1 MKKVLVLMSGGVDSS
16 VTLYLLKQ
24 AGYRVQGLTFD
35 MVGEGSRCCDVK
47 DILDARRVASMLDVP
62 HRVID
67 VREEFKKIVID
78 YFIKEY
84 KSGRTPNP
92 CVICNREI
100 KIAMGIKIADSLG
113 FDYVA
118 AGHYAR
124 VKKNNTPHLLKAIWR
139 EKSQEYFLSMIKRE
153 HLNRLLL
160 PLGEHTKEDV
170 RNIAREMGMMVS
182 EKEESQEVCFVGK
195 DYREFLEKAG
205 ITRKKGEILLK
216 NGKKVGTHDGF
227 HLFTIGQ
234 RRGINVSLGKR
245 YYVYRIDAAANRVFV
260 AEWDDLLSRK
270 FIVNNVNW
278 IEEVSFPLKCRVKVR
293 YRHDEV
299 DATVK
304 DIGDGMYRVKTDK
317 PVFAV
322 TPGQVAAF
330 YEEDM
335 VLGGGIIYE
344 RED

>member
-118 AGHYAR
+118 TGHYAR
-124 VKKNNTPHLLKAIWR
+124 VKKNNAPHLLKAIWR

-216 NGKKVGTHDGF
+216 NGKKAGTHEGY

-245 YYVYRIDAAANRVFV
+245 YYVYRIDARTNRVFV

-299 DATVK
+299 DATVE
-304 DIGDGMYRVKTDK
+304 DIGDEMYRVKTDK

>member
-47 DILDARRVASMLDVP
+47 DILDARRVASMLDVS
-62 HRVID
+62 HRVFD

-118 AGHYAR
+118 TGHYAR
-124 VKKNNTPHLLKAIWR
+124 VKKNNAPHLLKAIWR

-182 EKEESQEVCFVGK
+182 EKEESQEVCFLGK

-216 NGKKVGTHDGF
+216 NGKKVGTHDGY

-299 DATVK
+299 DATVE
-304 DIGDGMYRVKTDK
+304 DIGDEMYRVKTDK

>member
-24 AGYRVQGLTFD
+24 AGYKVQGLTFD
-35 MVGEGSRCCDVK
+35 MVGEGSRCCDAK

-62 HRVID
+62 HRIID

-118 AGHYAR
+118 TGHYAR
-124 VKKNNTPHLLKAIWR
+124 VKKNNAPHLLKAIWR

-216 NGKKVGTHDGF
+216 NGKKVGTHDGY

-245 YYVYRIDAAANRVFV
+245 YYVYRIDAATNRVFV
-260 AEWDDLLSRK
+260 SEWDDLLSRK

-293 YRHDEV
+293 YRHDGV
-299 DATVK
+299 DATVE

>member
-118 AGHYAR
+118 TGHYAR
-124 VKKNNTPHLLKAIWR
+124 VKKNNAPHLLKAIWR

-216 NGKKVGTHDGF
+216 NGKKVGTHDGH

-245 YYVYRIDAAANRVFV
+245 YYVYQIDAAANRVFV

-299 DATVK
+299 DATVE
-304 DIGDGMYRVKTDK
+304 DIGDEMYRVKTDK

>member
-1 MKKVLVLMSGGVDSS
+1 MEKVLVLMSGGVDSS

-24 AGYRVQGLTFD
+24 AGYKVQGLTFD

-67 VREEFKKIVID
+67 VREEFRKIVID
-78 YFIKEY
+78 YFIEEY
-84 KSGRTPNP
+84 RKGRTPNP

-100 KIAMGIKIADSLG
+100 KIALGIKIADSLG

-118 AGHYAR
+118 TGHYAR
-124 VKKNNTPHLLKAIWR
+124 VKQNDAPHLLKAIWR
-139 EKSQEYFLSMIKRE
+139 EKSQEYFLSMIRKE
-153 HLNRLLL
+153 HLMRLLL

-182 EKEESQEVCFVGK
+182 EKEESQEVCFVGR
-195 DYREFLEKAG
+195 DYREFLEKVG
-205 ITRKKGEILLK
+205 LTRKKGEILLK
-216 NGKKVGTHDGF
+216 DGRKVGTHDGY

-245 YYVYRIDAAANRVFV
+245 YYVYRIDAATNRVYV
-260 AEWDDLLSRK
+260 AEWDELLTRR

-278 IEEVSFPLKCRVKVR
+278 IEKVSFPLRCRVKVR
-293 YRHDEV
+293 YRHNEV
-299 DATVK
+299 DATVEE
-304 DIGDGMYRVKTDK
+304 IGEGMYKVKTDR

-330 YEEDM
+330 YDEDI